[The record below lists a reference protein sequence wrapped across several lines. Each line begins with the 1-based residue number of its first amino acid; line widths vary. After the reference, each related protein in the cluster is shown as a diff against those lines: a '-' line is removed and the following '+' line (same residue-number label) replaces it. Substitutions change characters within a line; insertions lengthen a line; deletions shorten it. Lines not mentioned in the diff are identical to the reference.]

1 MSYKLFRYKYYRM
14 DQLINS
20 RVKII
25 EELISFIEEDIIPL
39 NILADNDEIIVGESI
54 LHLKTLSKSIDV
66 KFKGDKS
73 KSTIKTSQSS
83 SSIFQLTETI
93 ILSSIVADI
102 IKKILNTNSITT
114 MIVNIHEKDR
124 KLLLHVNNIIG
135 KLTHNDLAI
144 SNIVVDKIYTQYFN
158 ESLADMVVEFKKY
171 HYLWNI
177 YSAVISKFFDSTK
190 TANIGTT
197 IIDDENIIDKTTA
210 SKSNQITQMKKLQE
224 LIDINEGIKD
234 YIIGGD
240 QIVKWSEGDLNPFI
254 KSFGLVPITN
264 IISLDTLAILAF
276 GKTVKNLTGLET
288 LCKQKKTDLIVIKKI
303 LDRGIKYDILN
314 LLDYKISKD
323 YRITNDDN
331 DGITQQTI
339 DRFDNI
345 NYISKSTGN
354 FSVKYSIKKL
364 ASETARDKKS
374 NKIDVRPVL
383 IIEELATGVYHI
395 LSTNLDG
402 LAMNKYITEK
412 TDIPNGF
419 IEFISTG
426 KHTTRINAYNDL
438 INKRI
443 VRNIFLGIHFNIKE
457 KSEQITKK
465 SYDPKYLKDKIY
477 RAIMDEYR
485 RISSKQIK
493 NIYSFSKIA
502 HDKKFNKIFSDV
514 ILEKY
519 YSYLNTGQIL
529 KRLESQN
536 IPKTEIYTSFMFR
549 LNKYEK
555 DFIKKMHDGLIKE
568 IIIIQ
573 KNNVFEQ
580 SDSQKQLELIFD
592 RLVFSVLTDVINID
606 SNLFESLDYKLY
618 LTKLSLID

>member
-1 MSYKLFRYKYYRM
+1 M

-39 NILADNDEIIVGESI
+39 NILADNDEIIVSESI
-54 LHLKTLSKSIDV
+54 LHLKTLFKSIDV

-331 DGITQQTI
+331 DGITQKTI

-374 NKIDVRPVL
+374 NKIDVNPVL

-443 VRNIFLGIHFNIKE
+443 VRNIFLGMHFNIKE